1 MIGTLSTRG
10 ECYVWRLSALTRP
23 HTAGK
28 MAARCLYILTAYPQ
42 YSQVPSINLG
52 NFLMKVLQ
60 TKQISL
66 YRIVLK
72 SLLFTTGWH
81 GKVGFSHVSCF
92 PLATFS
98 RGGGGGPSSTNLSN
112 DQLTVKSIPSLYQR
126 KLVLNKSALFVS
138 LDPSKFP
145 PQHHLHRKSVLIH
158 ISNRRHL
165 SLRRVLLHTLS
176 INWNLIISYQ
186 FISL

>member
-1 MIGTLSTRG
+1 MSIHPY
-10 ECYVWRLSALTRP
+10 C
-23 HTAGK
+23 
-28 MAARCLYILTAYPQ
+28 
-42 YSQVPSINLG
+42 VPSIFSSTFHKSRKFSNEGPSNQTNILIPNCSQKFIVYYG
-52 NFLMKVLQ
+52 LTRESWLFSRIMLPTSNFL
-60 TKQISL
+60 S
-66 YRIVLK
+66 
-72 SLLFTTGWH
+72 
-81 GKVGFSHVSCF
+81 
-92 PLATFS
+92 
-98 RGGGGGPSSTNLSN
+98 GGGGAPSSTNLSN

-176 INWNLIISYQ
+176 IN
-186 FISL
+186 